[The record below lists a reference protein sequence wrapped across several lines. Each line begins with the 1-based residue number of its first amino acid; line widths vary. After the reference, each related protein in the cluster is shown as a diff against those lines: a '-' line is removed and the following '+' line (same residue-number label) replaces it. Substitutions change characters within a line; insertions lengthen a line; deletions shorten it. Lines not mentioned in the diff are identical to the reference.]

1 MTNIQAIP
9 EKVGDV
15 INFNNKQDIMKCLA
29 LVLSLSL
36 AECLMLYNS
45 ISAKQNKQMEINNII
60 NNDYTQYQSVTNNDY
75 AQFRMPLTISN
86 TYKHPVLPSI
96 DIDKIESDSNI
107 ESTITPVT
115 LYDTLSDEEIS
126 MIEIVI
132 QHEVGNFSKEYKT
145 YVAELI
151 RNRLISEDFP
161 NTITDVLF
169 QKGQFQGISSWLY
182 SGIVPDEETKAV
194 VKEVFSAEFTSHEAT
209 FYYNPALSEY
219 ESVMWFEYSG
229 DVEFVF
235 EHTETNWGIEYTTRF
250 FV

>member
-45 ISAKQNKQMEINNII
+45 ISAKQNKQMEINNIV
-60 NNDYTQYQSVTNNDY
+60 NNDFVSYNSIINDDFLH
-75 AQFRMPLTISN
+75 FRTPIIPN
-86 TYKHPVLPSI
+86 TYSPLELS
-96 DIDKIESDSNI
+96 KIVVDEKNAAVNTESDF
-107 ESTITPVT
+107 ESVS
-115 LYDTLSDEEIS
+115 LYDTLTDNEIS

-145 YVAELI
+145 YVAEII

-161 NTITDVLF
+161 NSITDVLF

>member
-60 NNDYTQYQSVTNNDY
+60 NNDFASYNSIINDDFLH
-75 AQFRMPLTISN
+75 FRTPIIPN
-86 TYKHPVLPSI
+86 TYSPLELSEIVVEKNTAVNT
-96 DIDKIESDSNI
+96 ESDF
-107 ESTITPVT
+107 ESIS
-115 LYDTLSDEEIS
+115 LYDSLTDNEIS

-161 NTITDVLF
+161 NTIADVLF

>member
-45 ISAKQNKQMEINNII
+45 ISAKQNKQTEINNII
-60 NNDYTQYQSVTNNDY
+60 NNDSVSYNSIINDDFLH
-75 AQFRMPLTISN
+75 FRTPIIPN
-86 TYKHPVLPSI
+86 TYSPLELSEIVV
-96 DIDKIESDSNI
+96 DEENTAVNTESDF
-107 ESTITPVT
+107 ESVSLYET
-115 LYDTLSDEEIS
+115 LTDNEIS

-169 QKGQFQGISSWLY
+169 QKGQLQGISSWLY

-209 FYYNPALSEY
+209 FYYNPTLSEY

>member
-1 MTNIQAIP
+1 MTNIQALP

-15 INFNNKQDIMKCLA
+15 INFNNKQDILKCLA

-36 AECLMLYNS
+36 AECIMLYNS
-45 ISAKQNKQMEINNII
+45 ISAKQNKQMEINSII
-60 NNDYTQYQSVTNNDY
+60 NNDSVSYNSIINDDFLH
-75 AQFRMPLTISN
+75 FRTPIIPN
-86 TYKHPVLPSI
+86 TYSPLELSEMVVDEKNTAI
-96 DIDKIESDSNI
+96 NTESDF
-107 ESTITPVT
+107 ESVS
-115 LYDTLSDEEIS
+115 LYDTLTDNEIS

-194 VKEVFSAEFTSHEAT
+194 VKEVFSAESTSHEAT